1 LDRIKYEK
9 ASSRQTIF
17 FTPFEEHFHANLGAR
32 RRAWELVSYR
42 QLRQRLDETA
52 AARASRFSFL
62 DTTGAMP
69 QNFHIIDGSVPS
81 AQQRTRKEKNMFS
94 RQRNFIL
101 ASLAMASTY
110 LIGCGSPANPP
121 PPKWTVE
128 NQNAPRSAPQKTA
141 QAPAREATSASSL
154 DSLQSGRS
162 TATPASSPLKDALFG
177 FDRYELS
184 DDARA
189 ALKTNAE
196 WLKANPSARV
206 QIEGHCDER
215 GAEDYNMALG
225 AKRAQAAMDFMATL
239 GIPKGRL
246 STVSYGEEV
255 PSCKEHVESCW
266 EKNRRARLVI
276 VPNRPAS

>member
-1 LDRIKYEK
+1 
-9 ASSRQTIF
+9 
-17 FTPFEEHFHANLGAR
+17 
-32 RRAWELVSYR
+32 
-42 QLRQRLDETA
+42 
-52 AARASRFSFL
+52 
-62 DTTGAMP
+62 
-69 QNFHIIDGSVPS
+69 
-81 AQQRTRKEKNMFS
+81 MFA

-101 ASLAMASTY
+101 ASLAMASAY
-110 LIGCGSPANPP
+110 FIGCGSPAYPP

-128 NQNAPRSAPQKTA
+128 NPHAPLSELQRTA
-141 QAPAREATSASSL
+141 QAPQTSSSGLPGNSSL

-162 TATPASSPLKDALFG
+162 TATPASSPLKDAFFA

-189 ALKTNAE
+189 TLKANAE
-196 WLKANPSARV
+196 WLKANPSAQV

-225 AKRAQAAMDFMATL
+225 AKRAQAAMEFIATL
-239 GIPKGRL
+239 GIPKDRL

-266 EKNRRARLVI
+266 EKNRRARFVI
-276 VPNRPAS
+276 VSARPTS

>member
-1 LDRIKYEK
+1 
-9 ASSRQTIF
+9 
-17 FTPFEEHFHANLGAR
+17 
-32 RRAWELVSYR
+32 
-42 QLRQRLDETA
+42 
-52 AARASRFSFL
+52 
-62 DTTGAMP
+62 
-69 QNFHIIDGSVPS
+69 
-81 AQQRTRKEKNMFS
+81 MFA

-101 ASLAMASTY
+101 ASLAMASMYFT
-110 LIGCGSPANPP
+110 GCGSPANPP

-128 NQNAPRSAPQKTA
+128 NQHAPLSAPQKTA
-141 QAPAREATSASSL
+141 QAPARDTTSASSL

-162 TATPASSPLKDALFG
+162 TATPASGPLKDALFG
-177 FDRYELS
+177 YDRYEIS
-184 DDARA
+184 DGARA
-189 ALKTNAE
+189 ALKANAE

-239 GIPKGRL
+239 GIPKDRL

-266 EKNRRARLVI
+266 EKNRRARFV
-276 VPNRPAS
+276 VVASRPAS